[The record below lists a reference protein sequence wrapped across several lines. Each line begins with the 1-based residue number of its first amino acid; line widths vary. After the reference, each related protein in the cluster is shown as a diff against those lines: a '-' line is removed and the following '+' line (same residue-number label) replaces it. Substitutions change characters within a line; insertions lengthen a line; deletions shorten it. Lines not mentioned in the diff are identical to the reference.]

1 MKKDKYVLSL
11 SKEQIHICIRAMIEF
26 RNYAIE
32 QDIDTVDIDGIIKG
46 LSKIK

>member
-11 SKEQIHICIRAMIEF
+11 SEEQIRVCISAMIEF

-32 QDIDTVDIDGIIKG
+32 QNIDTVDIDGIIKE
-46 LSKIK
+46 LIKIQ